1 MTRRNYDQMYRE
13 MEREDFKNVEPVK
26 VKEEEVKPVVEEKKP
41 TVYVG
46 TVTGGLNLNV
56 RKQPNG
62 EVVASL
68 KDGEKVMIKDDSN
81 PDWYKIDS
89 PEGYVMKKFIKV

>member
-1 MTRRNYDQMYRE
+1 MARRNYENMYKE
-13 MEREDFKNVEPVK
+13 LE
-26 VKEEEVKPVVEEKKP
+26 KEENEEPTIVEEISEKKKP
-41 TVYVG
+41 TSYVG
-46 TVTGGLNLNV
+46 TVIGGITLNV

-68 KDGEKVMIKDDSN
+68 RDGEKVMIKDDSN

-89 PEGYVMKKFIKV
+89 PEGYVMKKFIRV